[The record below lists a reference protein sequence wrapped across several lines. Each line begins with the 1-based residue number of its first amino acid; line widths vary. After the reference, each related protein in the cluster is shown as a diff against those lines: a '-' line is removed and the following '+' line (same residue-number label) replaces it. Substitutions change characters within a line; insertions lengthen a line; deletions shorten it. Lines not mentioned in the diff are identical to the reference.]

1 MLPDKLHYHLK
12 KSSHSVHMIGTM
24 DAVNVHLPV
33 AWVGVCGCGGLI
45 EQIFILHPRLFE
57 IQGYK
62 ATLGFQGQKRQ
73 RKCLDPG
80 SNNQVLK

>member
-1 MLPDKLHYHLK
+1 
-12 KSSHSVHMIGTM
+12 MIGTM

-62 ATLGFQGQKRQ
+62 ATLGFLRVRRGRENALTQGPTT
-73 RKCLDPG
+73 KC
-80 SNNQVLK
+80 